1 MDCKPG
7 PVTVLSNARM
17 DLDQSNT
24 DHVFESRLRRWCVL
38 SFLCHVVLWRYRTY
52 HVPIPRPRVLPKYLH
67 KFIASNINSES
78 LHAKE
83 HNS

>member
-24 DHVFESRLRRWCVL
+24 DHVFESRLRR
-38 SFLCHVVLWRYRTY
+38 
-52 HVPIPRPRVLPKYLH
+52 
-67 KFIASNINSES
+67 
-78 LHAKE
+78 
-83 HNS
+83 